1 MKRPPPETFTLSLQL
16 PQPVRE
22 VALIRFGDRQA
33 IHQQDIQSS
42 YERGRLEGE
51 RSLSTQLIQ
60 QRAEVMELQTGVLGA
75 LRDAMPRVVR
85 ECEAVLVALAVES
98 ARKVIAGLEVSP
110 AQVEAVVKEALAQ
123 VEAGTEFTVQIHP
136 DDLVLLQRINS
147 PLLLPQG
154 GPERIQFQPAP
165 QLSRGGCVVQTRF
178 GVIDA
183 RRETKFELVEGALA
197 S

>member
-1 MKRPPPETFTLSLQL
+1 
-16 PQPVRE
+16 
-22 VALIRFGDRQA
+22 
-33 IHQQDIQSS
+33 
-42 YERGRLEGE
+42 
-51 RSLSTQLIQ
+51 
-60 QRAEVMELQTGVLGA
+60 MEK
-75 LRDAMPRVVR
+75 
-85 ECEAVLVALAVES
+85 S